1 MSNAGRRA
9 GNAVGGRLMTNGKP
23 ARVLTATVY
32 AGGILFASLTVAAE
46 RNPVLEVE
54 QAQCIQEGMLRGFV
68 GEALTGYVN
77 ACAELKRNPPPPD
90 LKQFSAD
97 PAAC

>member
-1 MSNAGRRA
+1 MINPGRRV
-9 GNAVGGRLMTNGKP
+9 GEAVGGWSPRNRKP
-23 ARVLTATVY
+23 ARALTATVY

-46 RNPVLEVE
+46 RNPVLEVV

-77 ACAELKRNPPPPD
+77 ACAELKRNAPPPD